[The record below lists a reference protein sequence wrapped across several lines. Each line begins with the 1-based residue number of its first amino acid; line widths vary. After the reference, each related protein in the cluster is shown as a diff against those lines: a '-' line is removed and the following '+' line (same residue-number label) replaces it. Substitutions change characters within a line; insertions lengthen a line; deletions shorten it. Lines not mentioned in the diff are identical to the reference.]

1 MNWNVKLN
9 KWFWVML
16 VTTIIALVIIWANN
30 LGLIK

>member
-1 MNWNVKLN
+1 MWNVKIN

-16 VTTIIALVIIWANN
+16 VTTVIALAIIWANN